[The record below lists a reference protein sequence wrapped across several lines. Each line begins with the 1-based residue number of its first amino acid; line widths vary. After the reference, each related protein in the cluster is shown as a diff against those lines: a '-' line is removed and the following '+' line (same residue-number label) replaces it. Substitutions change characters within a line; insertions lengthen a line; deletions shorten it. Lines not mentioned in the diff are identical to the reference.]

1 MIPEND
7 ILKIEK
13 RDRDNYI
20 KKLEA
25 EKIEMEEKLKNYIP
39 RRRVRRIFKSLKNI
53 LEQDL
58 EDENKIYVEKLKVFI
73 QKIEKEGPQTAGQDI
88 KQAIEHLLSIVELKG
103 SNDDE
108 IILYSDSVPVQ
119 TLYHQP
125 KKE

>member
-1 MIPEND
+1 MISENE

-39 RRRVRRIFKSLKNI
+39 RRRVRRVFRSLKNI

-58 EDENKIYVEKLKVFI
+58 EDENKIYIEKLKVFI

-88 KQAIEHLLSIVELKG
+88 KQAIEHILSICELK
-103 SNDDE
+103 DPKDE
-108 IILYSDSVPVQ
+108 VILYRYGIPVQ
-119 TLYHQP
+119 TSYHEP
-125 KKE
+125 EKE

>member
-25 EKIEMEEKLKNYIP
+25 EKVEMEEKLKNYIP
-39 RRRVRRIFKSLKNI
+39 RRRVRRVFRSLKNI

-88 KQAIEHLLSIVELKG
+88 KQAIEHLLSIVELK
-103 SNDDE
+103 DPD
-108 IILYSDSVPVQ
+108 IDILYADCVPVQ
-119 TLYHQP
+119 IL
-125 KKE
+125 KKEE

>member
-25 EKIEMEEKLKNYIP
+25 EKLEMEEKLKNYIP
-39 RRRVRRIFKSLKNI
+39 RRRVRRVFRSLKNI

-58 EDENKIYVEKLKVFI
+58 EDENKIYIEKLKVFI
-73 QKIEKEGPQTAGQDI
+73 QKIEKEGPQTADKDI
-88 KQAIEHLLSIVELKG
+88 KQAIEHLLSVLELK
-103 SNDDE
+103 DPD
-108 IILYSDSVPVQ
+108 IDILYADGVPVQ
-119 TLYHQP
+119 IL
-125 KKE
+125 KKEE